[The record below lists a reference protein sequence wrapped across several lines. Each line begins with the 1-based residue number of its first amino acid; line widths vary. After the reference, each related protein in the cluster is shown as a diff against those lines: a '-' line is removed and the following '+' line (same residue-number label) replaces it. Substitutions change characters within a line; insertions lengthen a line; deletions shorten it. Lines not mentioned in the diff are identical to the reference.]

1 MRPMLRDGLID
12 FAIVLAVGTAPG
24 ICCPRST
31 KPIAR
36 FTHQAR
42 RHHGSVANAAPI
54 GAMSARLRVLVVQ
67 LVARSRR
74 RRRHVGI
81 NKSAGMN
88 PSLATIS

>member
-42 RHHGSVANAAPI
+42 RHHWERGQRSADRRDERAATGSSRP
-54 GAMSARLRVLVVQ
+54 ARRAITAQ
-67 LVARSRR
+67 TPPRR
-74 RRRHVGI
+74 Y
-81 NKSAGMN
+81 
-88 PSLATIS
+88 